1 MPVAQCPL
9 PLLLWTVVYGL
20 LCPPEF
26 ASNAGGWT
34 FSTHAQGD
42 VRKACM
48 AVLKDQILV
57 EATWA
62 LQQEPVTVTASTS
75 PRSAGGKHDF
85 YSEADYW
92 WPDPANPGGPYIQ
105 RDGQSNPDNFVA
117 HRHAMIR
124 FSKIVGALGSAYLV
138 TLDDQYVAHAWKHAR
153 AWFVDTATRMNPSL
167 LYAQAIG
174 GKVTGRSIG
183 VIDTIHLMEV
193 AQGLRVMERS
203 PASDKALCAAI
214 KNWFSEYLLWLTT
227 HPYGKEEM
235 AAENNHGTCWV
246 MQVAA
251 FAKFAGNRQLIQFC
265 RDRYKTVLLA
275 GQMAAD
281 GSFPRELKRTKPY
294 GYSLFNLD
302 AMATLCQILSD
313 SQENLWTYTT
323 PDGRNIGKGI
333 SYLFPYVQDKNKW
346 PLAKDVMYWNQWPVA
361 HPFLVFGAGALHQ
374 RDWMEAWKRL
384 EHSPAAEEVVRNLP
398 VRNPLIWFE

>member
-1 MPVAQCPL
+1 MKTPARSL
-9 PLLLWTVVYGL
+9 AFLLWTVVCGL
-20 LCPPEF
+20 
-26 ASNAGGWT
+26 WT
-34 FSTHAQGD
+34 FSAHPQSD
-42 VRKACM
+42 VRKECT
-48 AVLKDQILV
+48 AVLKKQIL
-57 EATWA
+57 AQAAWA
-62 LQQEPVTVTASTS
+62 LQQEPVTVTSAVS

-85 YSEADYW
+85 YSEGDYW

-105 RDGQSNPDNFVA
+105 HDGQSNPDNFVA

-124 FSKIVGALGSAYLV
+124 FSQIVGALASAYLV
-138 TLDDQYVAHAWKHAR
+138 TSDDKYVAHAWKHAR
-153 AWFVDTATRMNPSL
+153 AWFVDTVTRMNPSL

-203 PASDKALCAAI
+203 PACDKALSAAI
-214 KNWFSEYLLWLTT
+214 KNWFSEYLQWLTT

-251 FAKFAGNRQLIQFC
+251 FAKFTGNQELTRFC
-265 RDRYKTVLLA
+265 RERYKTVLLP

-302 AMATLCQILSD
+302 AMVTLCQILSD
-313 SQENLWTYTT
+313 KKDNLWTYAT
-323 PDGRNIGKGI
+323 PDGRTIEKGI
-333 SYLFPYVQDKNKW
+333 GYMFPYVVDKSKW
-346 PLAKDVMYWNQWPVA
+346 PLAKDVMYWDQWPVA
-361 HPFLVFGAGALHQ
+361 HPFLVFGASAFHQ
-374 RDWMEAWKRL
+374 KEWMNAWKGL
-384 EHSPAAEEVVRNLP
+384 DHLPVVEEVVRNLP
-398 VRNPLIWFE
+398 VRNPIIWFN

>member
-1 MPVAQCPL
+1 MKTLARSVAF
-9 PLLLWTVVYGL
+9 LLWAVVCG
-20 LCPPEF
+20 P
-26 ASNAGGWT
+26 WT
-34 FSTHAQGD
+34 FSTHAQSD
-42 VRKACM
+42 VRKVCTAI
-48 AVLKDQILV
+48 LKRQIL
-57 EATWA
+57 AQAAWA
-62 LQQEPVTVTASTS
+62 LQQEPVTVTAAIS

-85 YSEADYW
+85 YSEGDYW

-117 HRHAMIR
+117 HRYAMIR
-124 FSKIVGALGSAYLV
+124 FSQVVGALASAYLI
-138 TLDDQYVAHAWKHAR
+138 TSDDRYVAHAWKHAR
-153 AWFVDTATRMNPSL
+153 AWFVDTLTRMNPSL

-203 PASDKALCAAI
+203 PVTDEALSAAI

-227 HPYGKEEM
+227 HRYGKEEM

-251 FAKFAGNRQLIQFC
+251 FAKFTGNQELIRFC
-265 RDRYKTVLLA
+265 GERYKTVLLP
-275 GQMAAD
+275 GQMAVD

-302 AMATLCQILSD
+302 AMTTLCQILSD
-313 SQENLWTYTT
+313 DKENLWTYTT
-323 PDGRNIGKGI
+323 PDGKNIGKGI
-333 SYLFPYVQDKNKW
+333 AYMFPYVRDKSKW
-346 PLAKDVMYWNQWPVA
+346 PLAKDVMYWDQWPVA
-361 HPFLVFGAGALHQ
+361 HPFLVFGAGALHNKE
-374 RDWMEAWKRL
+374 WMAAWKAL
-384 EHSPAAEEVVRNLP
+384 DHSPTVEEVIRNLP
-398 VRNPLIWFE
+398 IRNPLIWLD